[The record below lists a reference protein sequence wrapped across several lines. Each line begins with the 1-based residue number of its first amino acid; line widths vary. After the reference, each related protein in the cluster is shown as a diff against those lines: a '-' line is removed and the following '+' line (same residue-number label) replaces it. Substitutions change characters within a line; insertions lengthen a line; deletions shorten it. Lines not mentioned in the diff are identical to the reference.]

1 MGVPSLSSGRG
12 QLTQVFAILFVLIMI
27 RLKIVERRKADRR
40 AKNKISLAG
49 YGGESGMHGPGPE
62 KSEEVRLM

>member
-40 AKNKISLAG
+40 AKNKISLAD
-49 YGGESGMHGPGPE
+49 YGNSRMDLVGTER
-62 KSEEVRLM
+62 SEEVRLME